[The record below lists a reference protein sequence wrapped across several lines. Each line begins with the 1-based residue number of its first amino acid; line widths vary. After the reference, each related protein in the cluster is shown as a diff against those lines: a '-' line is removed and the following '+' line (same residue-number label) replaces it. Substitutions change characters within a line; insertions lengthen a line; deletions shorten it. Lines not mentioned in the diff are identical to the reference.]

1 MPYYYPIVRVCDFV
15 NFQSMKATERVRKES
30 KHIIVMTWE
39 NCVYK
44 DFLINDCR
52 KKYVVSAL
60 FYYTT
65 IHCVCYVHNRA
76 EEFYKTKPS
85 PVPTTFSEI

>member
-15 NFQSMKATERVRKES
+15 NFQSTKATERVRKR
-30 KHIIVMTWE
+30 KQTYQTCDVGKLCIQIIS
-39 NCVYK
+39 
-44 DFLINDCR
+44 INDCR

-60 FYYTT
+60 FYYTL
-65 IHCVCYVHNRA
+65 HCVCYVHNRA